1 VVQLF
6 GDNRPNHDRNKAR
19 IFYNLELS
27 EDVISEETSWRRSR
41 YHFRMALTE
50 CYIIMTTGHFLDGS
64 KILED
69 SVWELIVT
77 TEYADLE

>member
-1 VVQLF
+1 
-6 GDNRPNHDRNKAR
+6 
-19 IFYNLELS
+19 
-27 EDVISEETSWRRSR
+27 
-41 YHFRMALTE
+41 MALTE